1 MCHGTNQAVMRFRLA
16 QAIWQAW
23 VQTTCVIGC
32 LFLCTISVS
41 QHDKLSGLFLQN
53 AAMVSGDA
61 AGSDAVSE
69 GQHHSDTHPQ
79 EVLSKRM
86 QWALLKMQAQTPP
99 PSAVHQGKQHTQTLT
114 GQAGLPCSFAGGHRG
129 SPTPTH
135 EAQEQST
142 AHDLRL
148 QRQSR
153 SPSPKRPRWVPSTER
168 QISDPAPGPSAH
180 GQAPQSPQQKNGSS
194 PSQAGS
200 RRSASPV
207 SKAPR
212 RLLPALPHEP
222 LSTPANDARQLV
234 SSHSQKG
241 LGQRPPGH
249 LPPSVRGNLAKA
261 LMNVHLLLKRASPSK
276 FYRPLAPLPRKSPK
290 WRFLSRLLR
299 SPQRALLQPL
309 QMPRRHVLPAH
320 SG

>member
-16 QAIWQAW
+16 QAVWQAW

-41 QHDKLSGLFLQN
+41 QHDKLSGFFLQN

-135 EAQEQST
+135 EAQEQCT